1 MAVPSGSNAEDS
13 LTLSVFSLYSF
24 AVMPVTR
31 LKCRPCDLYLV
42 LSTWSLY
49 QRALRIIDLVPTED
63 EDMTIKY

>member
-1 MAVPSGSNAEDS
+1 MAE
-13 LTLSVFSLYSF
+13 SF

-49 QRALRIIDLVPTED
+49 QRALRIIDLVSSED